1 MASVHLETLKKH
13 LKELKL
19 YAILNSFEE
28 EAEKSAKLNLSYVEF
43 LANLIIQREI
53 LDKTDHS
60 INRKINL
67 ARFPRLATLEEF
79 DFSFQPSLNAKETKE
94 LANLGFIEKKENII
108 FLGPPDPTT

>member
-1 MASVHLETLKKH
+1 MAAVHLETLKKQ

-28 EAEKSAKLNLSYVEF
+28 EAEKSAKLNLSYIEF
-43 LANLIIQREI
+43 LANLIQREV
-53 LDKTDHS
+53 LDKTERS

-79 DFSFQPSLNAKETKE
+79 DFSFQPGLNAKEIKE

-108 FLGPPDPTT
+108 FLGPPDPAT